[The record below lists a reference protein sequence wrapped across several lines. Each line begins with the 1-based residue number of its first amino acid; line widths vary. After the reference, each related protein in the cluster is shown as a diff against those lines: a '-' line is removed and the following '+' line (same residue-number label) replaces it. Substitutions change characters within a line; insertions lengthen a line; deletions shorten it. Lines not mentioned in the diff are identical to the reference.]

1 MKILGIIA
9 LLVVSLFAS
18 GCSYIIDRQTSNA
31 AEQLSATILDY
42 DDPATVAAAIPTL
55 LIVMDS
61 YARSASSSGKSQ
73 LSAARL
79 YGAYSG
85 AFVDDPA
92 RRKTLTATAFN
103 YARSGSC
110 KNDVKWCGL
119 DKFDK
124 LAFAE
129 FMQSLKKSEIE
140 VVYSYAVAWLS
151 YIEAHS
157 DDWNVIADLPKAQ
170 QLFTYVIEQD
180 ESYDHAGAHI
190 YLAALALTM
199 PPALGGKPE
208 VGKQHFERAIE
219 LTGGRNLV
227 AKLEYARRYARLLFD
242 KELHHELLTS
252 VLASDPKQEGLT
264 LMNVWAQQQA
274 QMLLDDES
282 DYFD

>member
-1 MKILGIIA
+1 MKLFRIIFLLA
-9 LLVVSLFAS
+9 LTLFAS

-61 YARSASSSGKSQ
+61 YARSDSSSGDSQ

-85 AFVDDPA
+85 AFVDDPV
-92 RRKTLTATAFN
+92 RRKTLTTTAFN

-110 KNDVKWCGL
+110 KKDEKWCGL

-124 LAFAE
+124 RAFAD
-129 FMQSLKKSEIE
+129 FMLSLKKTEID
-140 VVYSYAVAWLS
+140 VVYAYAVAWLR

-157 DDWNVIADLPKAQ
+157 DDWNVIADLPKPQ
-170 QLFTYVIEQD
+170 QLFSYVMKQE
-180 ESYDHAGAHI
+180 ETYDHAGAHI
-190 YLAALALTM
+190 YLAALALTI

-219 LTGGRNLV
+219 LTDGKNLV
-227 AKLEYARRYARLLFD
+227 AKLEYARRYARLVFD

-274 QMLLDDES
+274 QILLDDES
-282 DYFD
+282 EYFD